1 MRSPN
6 ARRGRSK
13 SPSRIRQKSS
23 LSRSKSRSRS
33 RSPRSQPR
41 HGGRYKCE
49 PPKYPPY
56 TRYRTIPDLS
66 KRYADL
72 YIPPEFCRA
81 GAGWLDSIPDHKPLS
96 LLQPVDFQ
104 VKKVRV
110 HFAHTFVH
118 SSGCQVPSSLQA
130 AAITV
135 VPRSISLLH
144 KPQFMASSAVAAEAC
159 LRLLRPN

>member
-1 MRSPN
+1 MRSPI

-13 SPSRIRQKSS
+13 SPSRIRQRSS

-56 TRYRTIPDLS
+56 TCYRIIPDLS

-81 GAGWLDSIPDHKPLS
+81 GAGWLDSLPDHKPLS
-96 LLQPVDFQ
+96 LVQPVDFQ
-104 VKKVRV
+104 VKKVGI
-110 HFAHTFVH
+110 HTL
-118 SSGCQVPSSLQA
+118 QVP
-130 AAITV
+130 
-135 VPRSISLLH
+135 LH
-144 KPQFMASSAVAAEAC
+144 GAYQLASSCRTCGA
-159 LRLLRPN
+159 RLFRVLLPFSKTTSRGKC